1 MLDVRESL
9 TQQDK
14 IALHVISYTEDRPQW
29 RPISPIYFRAALGW
43 LARGWLAG
51 PNRLG
56 SGPTGGV
63 SPRIA
68 LGPPATVDL
77 LFQTNDVL
85 LFETTPEVTPYL
97 PPFLETPPVTFLV
110 PLQKFF
116 CYVISAIPA
125 AIACDVYAYY
135 S

>member
-63 SPRIA
+63 SPLMA
-68 LGPPATVDL
+68 LGPPATIDL
-77 LFQTNDVL
+77 LFQTNDA
-85 LFETTPEVTPYL
+85 LFPEMQTTPLLKIY
-97 PPFLETPPVTFLV
+97 